1 MDARAWLEVAKP
13 LTDRIAA
20 ATGLTRST
28 VVAVLILLVGFLAA
42 AVLGRLARRL
52 VARSARWIG
61 NFQPGAMSVAHL
73 ERVQKA
79 VGSAIYWLV
88 IVCAVMAA
96 TETLGLPVVTAWL
109 SGIATF
115 LPRVAVA
122 ILIIALG
129 TVTARVGRH
138 IVSSAAGSANVASAE
153 RLGRVTELALL
164 LGTALMAI
172 EQLGIDI
179 SFLKATLLI
188 LLGGL
193 LAGAALA
200 FGIGGRDLVA
210 NILSAHYVHR
220 LYQVGQVVRID
231 GVEGRIVRITE
242 TSVILEC
249 AEGDVSIPA
258 RTFSDARS
266 TLVVRRG
273 SDGGYLE
280 SAALARQRA

>member
-1 MDARAWLEVAKP
+1 MDGRAWLEVAKP
-13 LTDRIAA
+13 LTDRIAF

-28 VVAVLILLVGFLAA
+28 VIAALILLLGLLAA

-52 VARSARWIG
+52 VSKSARWLG
-61 NFQPGAMSVAHL
+61 SLQPGAVSVPQL
-73 ERVQKA
+73 DRVEKA
-79 VGSAIYWLV
+79 VGSAVYWLALV
-88 IVCAVMAA
+88 FAVMAA

-109 SGIATF
+109 SGVATF

-122 ILIIALG
+122 IVIVALG
-129 TVTARVGRH
+129 TVAARITRHVVVSTASGAN
-138 IVSSAAGSANVASAE
+138 VSSSE
-153 RLGRVTELALL
+153 RLGRVTELSIL
-164 LGTALMAI
+164 LGTALVAI
-172 EQLGIDI
+172 EQLGIEI

-188 LLGGL
+188 LFGGGL
-193 LAGAALA
+193 LGAALA

-231 GVEGRIVRITE
+231 GVEGRIVRIAE

-258 RTFSDARS
+258 RVFADSRS
-266 TLVVRRG
+266 TLIVRRG
-273 SDGGYLE
+273 GG
-280 SAALARQRA
+280 Q

>member
-1 MDARAWLEVAKP
+1 MDARAWLDVAKP
-13 LTDRIAA
+13 LTDRIAS

-28 VVAVLILLVGFLAA
+28 VVAVLILIVGLVAA
-42 AVLGRLARRL
+42 AVLGRLARKL
-52 VARSARWIG
+52 VARSALWIG
-61 NFQPGAMSVAHL
+61 SLQPGAMSVPHFD
-73 ERVQKA
+73 RVEKA
-79 VGSAIYWLV
+79 VGRAVYWLV
-88 IVCAVMAA
+88 VVCAVMAA

-109 SGIATF
+109 SGVATF

-122 ILIIALG
+122 IMIIALG
-129 TVTARVGRH
+129 TVAARVTRH
-138 IVSSAAGSANVASAE
+138 VVTSTANAANVTSAE
-153 RLGRVTELALL
+153 RLGRVTEMALL
-164 LGTALMAI
+164 LGTALVAI

-179 SFLKATLLI
+179 SFLKSTLLI

-220 LYQVGQVVRID
+220 LYQVGQIIRID
-231 GVEGRIVRITE
+231 GLEGRIIRITE

-258 RTFSDARS
+258 RSFADLRS
-266 TLVVRRG
+266 TLIARRG
-273 SDGGYLE
+273 S
-280 SAALARQRA
+280 QK

>member
-13 LTDRIAA
+13 LTDRLAA
-20 ATGLTRST
+20 ATGLSRST
-28 VVAVLILLVGFLAA
+28 VVAVLILLVGFVAA
-42 AVLGRLARRL
+42 ALLGRLARRL

-73 ERVQKA
+73 DRVQKA

-88 IVCAVMAA
+88 VVCAVMAA

-109 SGIATF
+109 SSVATF

-138 IVSSAAGSANVASAE
+138 IVSSAAGSASVASAE
-153 RLGRVTELALL
+153 RLGRVTEMALL
-164 LGTALMAI
+164 LGTALVAI

-179 SFLKATLLI
+179 SFLKSTLLI

-200 FGIGGRDLVA
+200 FGTGGRDLVA

-258 RTFSDARS
+258 RAFADTRS

-273 SDGGYLE
+273 SG
-280 SAALARQRA
+280 Q

>member
-28 VVAVLILLVGFLAA
+28 VVAVVILLAGFVAA
-42 AVLGRLARRL
+42 ALLARLARRL

-73 ERVQKA
+73 ERVQTA
-79 VGSAIYWLV
+79 VASAVYWLV
-88 IVCAVMAA
+88 VVCAVMAA

-109 SGIATF
+109 SSVATF

-122 ILIIALG
+122 ILIVALG
-129 TVTARVGRH
+129 TVAARVGRH
-138 IVSSAAGSANVASAE
+138 IVSSAAGSANVVSAE
-153 RLGRVTELALL
+153 RLGRVTEMALL
-164 LGTALMAI
+164 LGTALVAI

-220 LYQVGQVVRID
+220 LYQVGQIVRID

-249 AEGDVSIPA
+249 AEGDVAIPA

-266 TLVVRRG
+266 TLVVRRE
-273 SDGGYLE
+273 GGK
-280 SAALARQRA
+280 

>member
-20 ATGLTRST
+20 TTGLTKST
-28 VVAVLILLVGFLAA
+28 VVAVLIMLVGLVAA
-42 AVLGRLARRL
+42 AIFGRLARKL
-52 VARSARWIG
+52 VAKSARWLG
-61 NFQPGAMSVAHL
+61 SLQPGGVSLPHFD
-73 ERVQKA
+73 RVEAA
-79 VGSAIYWLV
+79 VGRAVYWLV

-109 SGIATF
+109 SGVATF
-115 LPRVAVA
+115 LPRIAVA
-122 ILIIALG
+122 ILIVALG
-129 TVTARVGRH
+129 TVAARVTRH
-138 IVSSAAGSANVASAE
+138 VVTSTASAANVTSAE
-153 RLGRVTELALL
+153 RMGRVTEMALL
-164 LGTALMAI
+164 LGTALVAI
-172 EQLGIDI
+172 EQLGIEI

-193 LAGAALA
+193 LLGAALA
-200 FGIGGRDLVA
+200 FGFGGRDLVA

-220 LYQVGQVVRID
+220 LYQVGQHVRID

-258 RTFSDARS
+258 RTFADSRS
-266 TLVVRRG
+266 TLIVRK
-273 SDGGYLE
+273 GGE
-280 SAALARQRA
+280 K

>member
-20 ATGLTRST
+20 ATGLTKST
-28 VVAVLILLVGFLAA
+28 VVAVLIMLVGLVAA
-42 AVLGRLARRL
+42 AIFGRLARKL
-52 VARSARWIG
+52 VAKSARWLG
-61 NFQPGAMSVAHL
+61 SLQPGGVSLPHFD
-73 ERVQKA
+73 RVEAA
-79 VGSAIYWLV
+79 VGRAVYWLV

-109 SGIATF
+109 SGVATF
-115 LPRVAVA
+115 LPRIAVA
-122 ILIIALG
+122 ILIVALG
-129 TVTARVGRH
+129 TVAARVTRH
-138 IVSSAAGSANVASAE
+138 IVTSTASAANVTSAE
-153 RLGRVTELALL
+153 RMGRVTEMALL
-164 LGTALMAI
+164 LGTALVAI
-172 EQLGIDI
+172 EQLGIEI

-193 LAGAALA
+193 LLGAALA
-200 FGIGGRDLVA
+200 FGFGGRDLVA

-220 LYQVGQVVRID
+220 LYQVGQHVRID

-258 RTFSDARS
+258 RTFADSRS
-266 TLVVRRG
+266 TLIVRRG
-273 SDGGYLE
+273 GE
-280 SAALARQRA
+280 K

>member
-1 MDARAWLEVAKP
+1 
-13 LTDRIAA
+13 LTDRIAS

-28 VVAVLILLVGFLAA
+28 VVAVLILIVGLVAA
-42 AVLGRLARRL
+42 AVLGRLARKL
-52 VARSARWIG
+52 VARSALWIG
-61 NFQPGAMSVAHL
+61 SLQPGAMSVPHFD
-73 ERVQKA
+73 RVEKA
-79 VGSAIYWLV
+79 VGRAVYWLV
-88 IVCAVMAA
+88 VVCAVMAA

-109 SGIATF
+109 SGVATF

-122 ILIIALG
+122 IMIIALG
-129 TVTARVGRH
+129 TVAARVTRH
-138 IVSSAAGSANVASAE
+138 VVTSTANAANVTSAE
-153 RLGRVTELALL
+153 RLGRVTEMALL
-164 LGTALMAI
+164 LGTALVAI

-179 SFLKATLLI
+179 SFLKSTLLI

-220 LYQVGQVVRID
+220 LYQVGQIIRID
-231 GVEGRIVRITE
+231 GLEGRIIRITE

-258 RTFSDARS
+258 RSFADLRS
-266 TLVVRRG
+266 TLIARRG
-273 SDGGYLE
+273 S
-280 SAALARQRA
+280 QK

>member
-1 MDARAWLEVAKP
+1 MDARAWLDVAKP

-28 VVAVLILLVGFLAA
+28 VVAVLILLVGLVAA
-42 AVLGRLARRL
+42 AVFGRLARKL

-61 NFQPGAMSVAHL
+61 SLQPGAMNLPHFD
-73 ERVQKA
+73 RVEKA
-79 VGSAIYWLV
+79 VGRAVYWLV
-88 IVCAVMAA
+88 MVCAVMAA

-109 SGIATF
+109 SGVATF

-122 ILIIALG
+122 ILIVALG
-129 TVTARVGRH
+129 TVAARVTRH
-138 IVSSAAGSANVASAE
+138 LVASTAGAANVSSAE

-164 LGTALMAI
+164 LGTALVAI
-172 EQLGIDI
+172 EQLGIEI

-188 LLGGL
+188 LLSGL

-210 NILSAHYVHR
+210 NILSAHYVQR
-220 LYQVGQVVRID
+220 LYQVGQVVQID
-231 GVEGRIVRITE
+231 GVEGRIVRIAE

-249 AEGDVSIPA
+249 PEGDVSIPA
-258 RTFSDARS
+258 RRFADLRS
-266 TLVVRRG
+266 TLIVRKERG
-273 SDGGYLE
+273 
-280 SAALARQRA
+280 R

>member
-1 MDARAWLEVAKP
+1 MGYAAGMDARAWLEVAKP

-20 ATGLTRST
+20 ATGLSRST
-28 VVAVLILLVGFLAA
+28 VVAMLILLVGFVAA

-52 VARSARWIG
+52 VARSAHWIG
-61 NFQPGAMSVAHL
+61 NFQPGAMSVTHL
-73 ERVQKA
+73 ERAQKA
-79 VGSAIYWLV
+79 VGSAVYWLV
-88 IVCAVMAA
+88 VVCAVMAA

-109 SGIATF
+109 SGVATF

-138 IVSSAAGSANVASAE
+138 IMSRAASSANVTSAE
-153 RLGRVTELALL
+153 RLGRVTEMALL

-193 LAGAALA
+193 LAGAAVA

-220 LYQVGQVVRID
+220 LYQVGQIVRID

-258 RTFSDARS
+258 RTFCDTRS

-273 SDGGYLE
+273 SG
-280 SAALARQRA
+280 Q

>member
-1 MDARAWLEVAKP
+1 MDSRAWLEVAKP

-20 ATGLTRST
+20 ATGLTHST
-28 VVAVLILLVGFLAA
+28 VVAALILLIGVILA

-61 NFQPGAMSVAHL
+61 SLQPGAVSVPHFDQV
-73 ERVQKA
+73 EKGVGRA
-79 VGSAIYWLV
+79 VYWLV
-88 IVCAVMAA
+88 VVCAVMAA

-109 SGIATF
+109 SGVATF

-122 ILIIALG
+122 ILIVALG
-129 TVTARVGRH
+129 TAAARVTRH
-138 IVSSAAGSANVASAE
+138 VVTSTASGANVTSAE
-153 RLGRVTELALL
+153 RLGRVTELAMLI
-164 LGTALMAI
+164 GTALVAI
-172 EQLGIDI
+172 EQLGIEI

-188 LLGGL
+188 LLGAL
-193 LAGAALA
+193 LMGAALA

-220 LYQVGQVVRID
+220 LYQVGQVIRID
-231 GVEGRIVRITE
+231 GVEGRIVKIAE

-249 AEGDVSIPA
+249 AEGDVAIPA
-258 RTFSDARS
+258 RVFADMRS

-273 SDGGYLE
+273 GG
-280 SAALARQRA
+280 Q